1 MPVTCHPPLP
11 PKVVTTQISPDIARW
26 PLGAK
31 WSPLRTTGVFLSWS
45 GGTSNSWFNSLLASL
60 WFPSP
65 FTFLLLKLM
74 LCLTLC
80 SHGAISQLLVILDSS
95 LRRNH
100 FQEQEGEVVGKPT
113 SPYLEAWIMGWWIRF
128 SVGHS
133 LQGTNWLQDRGAD
146 PAYRCEIL
154 GWDGAFYILN
164 SMPLGETC
172 TLQFSM
178 ASPRQCISVL
188 YLSGSHIY
196 MACLA
201 TVSSWSSWPIML

>member
-1 MPVTCHPPLP
+1 MISLTIYIPLV
-11 PKVVTTQISPDIARW
+11 KAHALFD
-26 PLGAK
+26 
-31 WSPLRTTGVFLSWS
+31 
-45 GGTSNSWFNSLLASL
+45 SLLTRGYLSASRYSRFL
-60 WFPSP
+60 IEEESFPG
-65 FTFLLLKLM
+65 T
-74 LCLTLC
+74 
-80 SHGAISQLLVILDSS
+80 G
-95 LRRNH
+95 RRSGWETN
-100 FQEQEGEVVGKPT
+100 G
-113 SPYLEAWIMGWWIRF
+113 PYLEAWIMGWWIRF

-146 PAYRCEIL
+146 PAYGCEIL

-188 YLSGSHIY
+188 YLSSSHIY